1 LIRELFVHFTAMAD
15 GEDADRSA
23 LVLDRIDDAEAS
35 HPVLSQSFQVAQQ
48 RLAGERIS
56 AERPKRL
63 FNAAL
68 DIWRKV
74 TDNVRYM
81 GRDIWPENGHQRLRF
96 FGA

>member
-1 LIRELFVHFTAMAD
+1 MAD
-15 GEDADRSA
+15 GENADRSA
-23 LVLDRIDDAEAS
+23 LVLDGINDAEAS
-35 HPVLSQSFQVAQQ
+35 HLVLSQSFQVAQQ
-48 RLAGERIS
+48 RLAGKRIS
-56 AERPKRL
+56 AERPKHL

-81 GRDIWPENGHQRLRF
+81 GRDVRPEDSHQRLRF

>member
-1 LIRELFVHFTAMAD
+1 MAY
-15 GEDADRSA
+15 GENADRSA

-35 HPVLSQSFQVAQQ
+35 HSVLSQSFQLAQQ
-48 RLAGERIS
+48 RLAGKRIS

-63 FNAAL
+63 FNAAP

-81 GRDIWPENGHQRLRF
+81 GRDVRPEDSHQRLRF